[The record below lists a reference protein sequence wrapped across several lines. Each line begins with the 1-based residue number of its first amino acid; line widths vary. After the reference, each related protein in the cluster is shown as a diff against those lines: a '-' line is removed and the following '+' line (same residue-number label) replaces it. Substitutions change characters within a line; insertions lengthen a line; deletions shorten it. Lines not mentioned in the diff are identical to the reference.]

1 MAHEIAHI
9 RNRDVRLM
17 SLAAVLVGVI
27 ALVADM
33 LMRMTMFGGG
43 RQPREQQRRDRR

>member
-33 LMRMTMFGGG
+33 LMRATSSAAAGATATT
-43 RQPREQQRRDRR
+43 RATASR